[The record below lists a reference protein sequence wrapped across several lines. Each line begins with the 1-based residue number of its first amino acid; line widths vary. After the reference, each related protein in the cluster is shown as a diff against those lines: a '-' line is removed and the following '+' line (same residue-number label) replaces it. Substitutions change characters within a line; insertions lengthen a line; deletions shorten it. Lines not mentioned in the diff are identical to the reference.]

1 MAQNMPVEFHKQGEV
16 DNKDSD
22 SVCTAETEDTT
33 LSGSSVETDLLSFR
47 SIQTFSVATPIE
59 DLSDDLVSALLEL
72 PDGLMQLTTVASNN
86 HNVSNEHL
94 LRSSHSTST
103 NNPSSSETFNVLID
117 SGCSVSCT

>member
-1 MAQNMPVEFHKQGEV
+1 M
-16 DNKDSD
+16 
-22 SVCTAETEDTT
+22 
-33 LSGSSVETDLLSFR
+33 
-47 SIQTFSVATPIE
+47 E

-72 PDGLMQLTTVASNN
+72 PDGLMQLTTVASTN

-117 SGCSVSCT
+117 SGCSVSCTGFKEDFHGKLAMGNFGYSTPPMVKRNLMALAWSSGMSSH